1 MQRKRG
7 KGVSPLIGGVL
18 YFAVVMAAIII
29 IMNLIIPWIENTKDQ
44 IAINYAQKNIAEL
57 DSIITTVASEGE
69 TSSRT
74 ASLDVKRGAYYLNDE
89 KDTIYFQINVSE
101 STMSPRF
108 RTNTGNV
115 FFGSQLNSKATEYDS
130 YFLLE
135 NQYLQVNITKAGN
148 STTYSAINTSEI
160 INSIYYKE
168 KEIYLYGDNITIIPN
183 NYAPEGNG
191 TGYVYLEEEGEFLPK
206 AVAIAKMTNADS
218 GSSYDLYFDLQ
229 SDSDFLLIYL
239 KNYSTS

>member
-183 NYAPEGNG
+183 N
-191 TGYVYLEEEGEFLPK
+191 
-206 AVAIAKMTNADS
+206 
-218 GSSYDLYFDLQ
+218 
-229 SDSDFLLIYL
+229 
-239 KNYSTS
+239 